1 MSSDQSL
8 SVSDFETRRKKHGVD
23 ARSTQP
29 PRGRL
34 APSILSSDFS
44 RLAED
49 VDHVLEAGADW
60 IHVDVMDGHFVPN
73 LTIGA
78 PVVKSL
84 RKATDGFLDVHLMID
99 EPDRYMADFIEAGSD
114 MVTFHIETG
123 KDPRPILDQL
133 HQAGR
138 LGGLAI
144 RPGTAVEEILPYVSS
159 CDMILVMT
167 VEPGFGG
174 QSFMADPL
182 QKIAAIREVAEP
194 GLEIQVD
201 GGITVETLP
210 HARDAGANVFV
221 AGSAVFK
228 GSDVTANVVALKEVI
243 CEGKPTV

>member
-1 MSSDQSL
+1 MPSDSSISL
-8 SVSDFETRRKKHGVD
+8 SDFATRRQAHGVD
-23 ARSTQP
+23 PRADQP
-29 PRGRL
+29 APGRL

-44 RLAED
+44 RLARD
-49 VDHVLEAGADW
+49 VEHVIGAGADW

-84 RKATDGFLDVHLMID
+84 RQATDGFLDVHLMID
-99 EPDRYMADFIEAGSD
+99 EPDRYMGDFIDAGSD

-144 RPGTAVEEILPYVSS
+144 RPMTPVEEILPYVPE

-174 QSFMADPL
+174 QSFMEEPL
-182 QKIAAIREVAEP
+182 QKIAAIREVAAP
-194 GLEIQVD
+194 GLEVQVD
-201 GGITVETLP
+201 GGITVDTLP
-210 HARDAGANVFV
+210 QARDAGANVFV

-228 GSDVTANVVALKEVI
+228 GDDVTGNVVALKEVI
-243 CEGKPTV
+243 CEGRPTV

>member
-1 MSSDQSL
+1 MSSDHHSA
-8 SVSDFETRRKKHGVD
+8 FEARRRQHTVD
-23 ARSTQP
+23 ASAGQP
-29 PRGRL
+29 ARGRL

-44 RLAED
+44 RLAQD
-49 VDHVLEAGADW
+49 VDFVLEAGADW

-84 RKATDGFLDVHLMID
+84 RAATDGFLDVHLMID
-99 EPDRYMADFIEAGSD
+99 EPDRYMSDFIDAGSD

-133 HQAGR
+133 HQADR
-138 LGGLAI
+138 LGGIAI
-144 RPGTAVEEILPYVSS
+144 RPSTPVEDILPFVSE
-159 CDMILVMT
+159 CDMVLVMT

-174 QSFMADPL
+174 QSFMSEPL
-182 QKIAAIREVAEP
+182 KKISEIRANAAP

-201 GGITVETLP
+201 GGITVDTLP
-210 HARDAGANVFV
+210 AARDAGANVFV

-228 GSDVTANVVALKEVI
+228 GSDVAGNVKALKEVI
-243 CEGKPTV
+243 CEGRTTA

>member
-1 MSSDQSL
+1 MSSDHPVSL
-8 SVSDFETRRKKHGVD
+8 SDFGARREHHGVD
-23 ARSTQP
+23 PRGDQP
-29 PRGRL
+29 ARGRL

-44 RLAED
+44 RLARA
-49 VDHVLEAGADW
+49 VDHVIEAAADW
-60 IHVDVMDGHFVPN
+60 SDADVMDGHFVPN

-84 RKATDGFLDVHLMID
+84 RQATDGFLDVHLMID
-99 EPDRYMADFIEAGSD
+99 VPDRYMSDFIDAGSD

-144 RPGTAVEEILPYVSS
+144 RPLTPVEEILPYVSE
-159 CDMILVMT
+159 CDMVLVMT

-174 QSFMADPL
+174 QSFMVEPL
-182 QKIAAIREVAEP
+182 KKIAAIREVAAP
-194 GLEIQVD
+194 GLEVQVD

-210 HARDAGANVFV
+210 EARDAGANVFV

-228 GSDVTANVVALKEVI
+228 GDDVTANVVALKEVI
-243 CEGKPTV
+243 CEGRPTV